1 MIRVRV
7 AAACLAAVA
16 APALAGQPVTLP
28 VGTVVPL
35 VTTTPLS
42 SKVNVKGDMV
52 PLRTARDVVIDGRV
66 AIPADTEAVGQI
78 ADARAK
84 GAMGMSGKLTLR
96 PLYLEIGGRVVRL
109 TGAAVEKGEV
119 DPGAVVGMVLLT
131 PGFTGR
137 SATIPAGT
145 PVAAMVEKAVA
156 VESAPRD

>member
-109 TGAAVEKGEV
+109 TGAAAEKGEV

-137 SATIPAGT
+137 SAVIPAGT
-145 PVAAMVEKAVA
+145 PVAAIVEKAVV

>member
-1 MIRVRV
+1 MTALRI
-7 AAACLAAVA
+7 AGALLAAVA

-28 VGTVVPL
+28 IGTAVPL
-35 VTTTPLS
+35 VTTTALS

-52 PLRTARDVVIDGRV
+52 PLRTARDVVIDGRIV
-66 AIPADTEAVGQI
+66 IPADTEAMGQI

-96 PLYLEIGGRVVRL
+96 PLYLEVGGRIVRL
-109 TGAAVEKGEV
+109 TGAAAEKGEV

-145 PVAAMVEKAVA
+145 PVAAIVEKAVA
-156 VESAPRD
+156 VEPAPRD